1 MNIHFIAIGGSAMHN
16 LAIALHKKGYKVSGS
31 DDEIFDP
38 SRRRLLQYGLLPKAY
53 GWFPEK
59 IHKGLDAVILGMHA
73 RADNPE
79 LLKAKE
85 MDLKV
90 YSYPE
95 FLYEQSKD
103 KTRVV
108 IGGSHGKTTITS
120 MILHV
125 LQYHKVYTDY
135 MVGAQLEGFEV
146 MVRLSEA
153 APFMIMEGDEYLSSP
168 IDRRPKFH
176 LYRPHIALLSGIAW
190 DHINVFPTF
199 EDYLDQFRQFIQVIE
214 ENGKL
219 IYCTEDP
226 ELNKLSEEDLSPSL
240 NLYPYGLPDFEIR
253 DGKTYILH
261 QDKKYSLRIFGRH
274 NLLNLNGARL
284 VCQQLGV
291 SNALFF
297 EAMESFKG
305 ASNRLEKIFEQFG
318 TVIFRD
324 FAHAPSKLK
333 ATTAAVKEQYPEK
346 TVVACMELHTFSS
359 LNQAFLDQY
368 AGAMNAADVA
378 LVFFSP
384 HALQMKKLPDL
395 DPETVRKAFGKPGLE
410 VFTDTALLSAR
421 LEKLGQRDAC
431 FLFMS
436 SGNFGGLNLNEF
448 AQNLR
453 SRQNETEA

>member
-1 MNIHFIAIGGSAMHN
+1 MNVHFIAIGGSAMHN
-16 LAIALHKKGYKVSGS
+16 LAIALHKRGSRVSGS

-38 SRRRLLQYGLLPKAY
+38 SRRRLLSYGLLPEAF

-79 LLKAKE
+79 LARAIELSI
-85 MDLKV
+85 KV
-90 YSYPE
+90 FSYPE

-125 LQYHKVYTDY
+125 LQYHNIDSDY

-146 MVRLSEA
+146 MVRLTEK

-176 LYRPHIALLSGIAW
+176 LYKPHIALLSGIAW

-199 EDYLDQFRQFIQVIE
+199 ENYLEQFRQFIRVIE

-219 IYCTEDP
+219 IFCSEDP
-226 ELNKLSEEDLSPSL
+226 VLSTLCNEELNPGL
-240 NLYPYGLPDFEIR
+240 NLYPYGLPEYEIR
-253 DGKTYILH
+253 DGKTFYISGQEYYPL
-261 QDKKYSLRIFGRH
+261 QVFGRH
-274 NLLNLNGARL
+274 NLLNINGARL
-284 VCQQLGV
+284 VCQQMGV
-291 SNALFF
+291 NSELFF
-297 EAMESFKG
+297 EALGSFKG
-305 ASNRLEKIFEQFG
+305 ASNRLEKIYEQNG
-318 TVIFRD
+318 TIIFRD

-333 ATTAAVKEQYPEK
+333 ATTSAVKEQYPGK
-346 TVVACMELHTFSS
+346 SLVACMELHTFSS
-359 LNQAFLDQY
+359 LSQEFLQQY
-368 AGAMNAADVA
+368 QGAMDSADIA
-378 LVFFSP
+378 IVFFSP
-384 HALQMKKLPDL
+384 HALQMKKLPVL
-395 DPETVRKAFGKPGLE
+395 DPETVRKAFNKKGLE
-410 VFTDTALLSAR
+410 VFTDTVLLNRR
-421 LEKLGQRDAC
+421 LEGLAKKEAC

-436 SGNFGGLNLNEF
+436 SGNFGGLNLKEF
-448 AQNLR
+448 A
-453 SRQNETEA
+453 SFIKTKQNEIQS

>member
-38 SRRRLLQYGLLPKAY
+38 SRRRLLQYGLLPEAY

-59 IHKGLDAVILGMHA
+59 IHKGLEAVILGMHA
-73 RADNPE
+73 RSDNPE
-79 LLKAKE
+79 LLRAKE
-85 MDLKV
+85 MGLKV
-90 YSYPE
+90 FSYPE
-95 FLYEQSKD
+95 YLYEQSKD

-108 IGGSHGKTTITS
+108 VGGSHGKTTITS

-125 LQYHKVYTDY
+125 LQHHKIDTDY

-146 MVRLSEA
+146 MVRLTEA

-199 EDYLDQFRQFIQVIE
+199 ENYLDQFRQFFQVIE

-219 IYCTEDP
+219 IYCADDP
-226 ELNKLSEEDLSPSL
+226 ELRKLCEEDLPPGL

-253 DGKTYILH
+253 DGKTYALY
-261 QDKKYSLRIFGRH
+261 QDKKYSLSIFGRH

-291 SNALFF
+291 SNELFY
-297 EAMESFKG
+297 EAMETFKG
-305 ASNRLEKIFEQFG
+305 ASNRLEKIFEQDG

-333 ATTAAVKEQYPEK
+333 ATTAAVKEQYPQK

-368 AGAMNAADVA
+368 AGSMDAADVA
-378 LVFFSP
+378 LVYFSP

-395 DPETVRKAFGKPGLE
+395 DPETVRKAFGKEGLE

-421 LEKLGQRDAC
+421 LEKLGQREAC

-448 AQNLR
+448 ARNLK
-453 SRQNETEA
+453 SSQNETEA